1 MRIAL
6 AFFGALLMV
15 GGIAA
20 QIEAGQHHPGYSS
33 GAVIPGTGVQT
44 GFGVGVTG
52 WSPNTYSLV
61 RIGGWA
67 LLIFGALIVA
77 FALIREFRKTA

>member
-1 MRIAL
+1 MRIAF
-6 AFFGALLMV
+6 AFFGALLVV

-20 QIEAGQHHPGYSS
+20 LIEANQHHPVTASVYSFTRS
-33 GAVIPGTGVQT
+33 
-44 GFGVGVTG
+44 FG
-52 WSPNTYSLV
+52 WSENAYSLV

-77 FALIREFRKTA
+77 IALIREFRTAS

>member
-1 MRIAL
+1 MRIAV
-6 AFFGALLMV
+6 AFFGALLV
-15 GGIAA
+15 VAGLAG
-20 QIEAGQHHPGYSS
+20 QIEASQHHPVAGSD
-33 GAVIPGTGVQT
+33 AT
-44 GFGVGVTG
+44 FGVASG

-77 FALIREFRKTA
+77 VALIREFRTAS

>member
-1 MRIAL
+1 
-6 AFFGALLMV
+6 MV
-15 GGIAA
+15 AGIAA
-20 QIEAGQHHPGYSS
+20 LIEADQNHPGYSS

-52 WSPNTYSLV
+52 WPQTTYSLV

-77 FALIREFRKTA
+77 IALIREFRTAS